1 MTAIKIRAMTASA
14 RNAAPK
20 RATRLLNQPKFIL
33 APSGCRPSHAN
44 APGAAA
50 GKISMALLN
59 YRFFVEHG
67 ALQAGADSGRGSEN
81 CEATSWRPL
90 IATARLGK
98 LEEGRAAPIE

>member
-1 MTAIKIRAMTASA
+1 
-14 RNAAPK
+14 
-20 RATRLLNQPKFIL
+20 
-33 APSGCRPSHAN
+33 
-44 APGAAA
+44 
-50 GKISMALLN
+50 MALLN